1 MREALQEKEDAKN
14 MKAKMREKV
23 NDYIYCNNDSNIY
36 IDKDIM
42 IINYCFMLI
51 SPEFVMI
58 MIMIIQLTPHQGFSV
73 TNYFF
78 LP

>member
-1 MREALQEKEDAKN
+1 MIIFIVI
-14 MKAKMREKV
+14 MIV
-23 NDYIYCNNDSNIY
+23 IY

-42 IINYCFMLI
+42 IINYCFMLKY
-51 SPEFVMI
+51 SPEFMMI